1 MNELIKITTNENDI
15 TLSGRELHEFLGIG
29 TEYPKWFE
37 RMIEYGF
44 TKDEDYLLRYYDKDL
59 SEVKN
64 DVAEKM
70 SVNKRNAKGIIVD
83 HEIKL
88 DMAKEIAMIQRNEK
102 GKQARQY
109 FLQVEKA
116 WNSPEMIMKRA
127 LEIANKRVENLQLEN
142 AQQKQVIGELQP
154 KASYYDLILQNNSLL
169 SVSAIA
175 KDYGM
180 SAKGL
185 NKKLHELGIQY
196 KLGEQWLLY
205 AKYHDKGYTFS
216 KTQNYSKTDGSQG
229 SKLHTYWT
237 QKGRLFIYDL
247 LKQNNT
253 LPLIE
258 REEREEREVI

>member
-1 MNELIKITTNENDI
+1 MKELIKVKTNENDI
-15 TLSGRELHEFLGIG
+15 TLSGRELHEFLEIK
-29 TEYPKWFE
+29 TEYAKWIS

-44 TKDEDYLLRYYDKDL
+44 TENQDFRVI
-59 SEVKN
+59 VKN
-64 DVAEKM
+64 DE
-70 SVNKRNAKGIIVD
+70 NPKGGRPGSD

-102 GKQARQY
+102 GKQARKY
-109 FLQVEKA
+109 FLEVEKA

-142 AQQKQVIGELQP
+142 AQQKQIIGELQP

-169 SVSAIA
+169 AISAIA

-180 SAKGL
+180 SGTSL
-185 NKKLHELGIQY
+185 NKKLHELGVQY

-205 AKYHDKGYTFS
+205 AKHHDKGYTFS
-216 KTQNYSKTDGSQG
+216 KTQNYNRTDGSQG

-247 LKQNNT
+247 LKQNNI

-258 REEREEREVI
+258 REKSEVV

>member
-1 MNELIKITTNENDI
+1 MNELIKVTTNENDI
-15 TLSGRELHEFLGIG
+15 TLSGRELHEFLEIG

-37 RMIEYGF
+37 RMTEYGF
-44 TKDEDYLLRYYDKDL
+44 TKDEDYSVHYYDKDL

-70 SVNKRNAKGIIVD
+70 SVNQRNAKGIMVN

-142 AQQKQVIGELQP
+142 AQQKQIIGELKP

-169 SVSAIA
+169 AISAIA

-180 SAKGL
+180 SGTSL
-185 NKKLHELGIQY
+185 NKKLHELEVQY

-205 AKYHDKGYTFS
+205 AKHHDKGYTFS
-216 KTQNYSKTDGSQG
+216 KTQNYNKSDGSQG

-247 LKQNNT
+247 LKQNNI

-258 REEREEREVI
+258 REESEVV